1 MKRSM
6 KLAAKHL
13 TVAVD
18 LAMDSLTV
26 SHAFADELGYCLSL
40 LEGLIEEV
48 EGYEKEEEMNK

>member
-1 MKRSM
+1 M